1 VRAFSVNP
9 GVVTTEAVKAT
20 LGDDGLLA
28 QRYGAST
35 PEEIAAALF
44 WLGTEKEALP
54 LAKSY
59 TMIDLQ
65 PLHKERVAATT

>member
-1 VRAFSVNP
+1 MSEISIFQQYSITDVVRRVAE
-9 GVVTTEAVKAT
+9 GT
-20 LGDDGLLA
+20 LA
-28 QRYGAST
+28 

-44 WLGTEKEALP
+44 WLGTEEDALP

-65 PLHKERVAATT
+65 PLHKERVARAA